1 MKNLKS
7 LRTYLVLV
15 MALGLSVAMT
25 SCGDDDSTPE
35 IQSAKDVEGNY
46 TGKMSAIPMVA
57 PEMNT
62 ASASVDVT
70 AKVEATDVV
79 FDKFPVAELIKLIVP
94 GEEAADAIVKAVGDV
109 TYKLP
114 YTAKLSKDY
123 TTIDLAF
130 VPVPLVLEIAFPPVV
145 APTEGEAEA
154 PKTKV
159 TVTISAE
166 DAGVFTYEGKTL
178 KFNMNIEKVMLGEG
192 ETEAELPMP
201 AKLKLNFDLAR

>member
-15 MALGLSVAMT
+15 MALGLSVATT
-25 SCGDDDSTPE
+25 SCGDDDSAPE
-35 IQSAKDVEGNY
+35 VQSSKDVEGNY
-46 TGKMSAIPMVA
+46 AGKMLVTPIPPVA
-57 PEMNT
+57 PEAREAAET
-62 ASASVDVT
+62 PAGVDVT
-70 AKVEATDVV
+70 AIVEATDVV
-79 FDKFPVAELIKLIVP
+79 FDKFPIAELIKLIAGEDLAP
-94 GEEAADAIVKAVGDV
+94 GIIEAVGDV

-123 TTIDLAF
+123 TAIDLAF
-130 VPVPLVLEIAFPPVV
+130 APVPLELEIAFPPVV

-178 KFNMNIEKVMLGEG
+178 KFNMNIEKVMLGEIP
-192 ETEAELPMP
+192 LPMP

>member
-1 MKNLKS
+1 M
-7 LRTYLVLV
+7 LV

-25 SCGDDDSTPE
+25 SCGDDDSAPE
-35 IQSAKDVEGNY
+35 VQSAKDVEGNY
-46 TGKMSAIPMVA
+46 TGKMLATPIQ
-57 PEMNT
+57 PEQQN
-62 ASASVDVT
+62 AAESPVGVDVT

-79 FDKFPVAELIKLIVP
+79 FAKFPIAELIKLIVGEDLAP
-94 GEEAADAIVKAVGDV
+94 GIIEAVGDV

-123 TTIDLAF
+123 ATIDLTFA
-130 VPVPLVLEIAFPPVV
+130 PVPLELEIALPPVV
-145 APTEGEAEA
+145 APTEGEEA

-178 KFNMNIEKVMLGEG
+178 KFNMNIEKVMLGE
-192 ETEAELPMP
+192 AEFPMP
-201 AKLKLNFDLAR
+201 AQLKLNFGLAR

>member
-1 MKNLKS
+1 M
-7 LRTYLVLV
+7 LV

-25 SCGDDDSTPE
+25 SCGDDDSAPE
-35 IQSAKDVEGNY
+35 VQSAKDVEGNY
-46 TGKMSAIPMVA
+46 AGKMLATPIQ
-57 PEMNT
+57 PEQQN
-62 ASASVDVT
+62 AAESPVGVDVT

-79 FDKFPVAELIKLIVP
+79 FAKFPIAELIKLIVGEDLAP
-94 GEEAADAIVKAVGDV
+94 GIIEAVGDV

-123 TTIDLAF
+123 ATIDLTFA
-130 VPVPLVLEIAFPPVV
+130 PVPLELEIALPPVV
-145 APTEGEAEA
+145 APTEGEEA

-178 KFNMNIEKVMLGEG
+178 KFNMNIEKVMLGE
-192 ETEAELPMP
+192 TEFPMP
-201 AKLKLNFDLAR
+201 AQLKLNFGLAR